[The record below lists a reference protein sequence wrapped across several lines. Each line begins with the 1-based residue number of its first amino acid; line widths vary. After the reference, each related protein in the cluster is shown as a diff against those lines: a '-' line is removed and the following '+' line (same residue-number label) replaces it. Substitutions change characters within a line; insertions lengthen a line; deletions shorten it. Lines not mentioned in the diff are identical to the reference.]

1 MNRKLGTKIAEG
13 GCSEVFEWENDKVI
27 KLAKANTSSGAV
39 RREYRNNWIVW
50 NLGLPVAK
58 TFELLEVEN
67 RLGIIMERVYGET
80 LLERFLKQALSNRGY
95 EVNENEIQQTA
106 RIFSEIHDKTNIDQ
120 LPLQKDVLK
129 LSINRVEY
137 LTSAEKETVISNL
150 EAFSSKQLLCHG
162 DLNPN
167 NMIIQDD
174 GKIVVIDWMN
184 ASIGN
189 SEADIA
195 EYIIMIRYAILPP
208 QLPTRFSVFFDSIRE
223 TIIGIFMDE
232 YTKLT
237 GITYDEVQPWI
248 VPVAARK
255 LSDDA
260 ISEEEKA
267 LLVQEIRRNLCQE
280 L

>member
-13 GCSEVFEWENDKVI
+13 GCAEVFEWENGKII
-27 KLAKANTSSGAV
+27 KLAKANTSSWAV

-80 LLERFLKQALSNRGY
+80 LLVRFLKQALSNRGY

-208 QLPTRFSVFFDSIRE
+208 NLPTRFLAFFDSKRE
-223 TIIGIFMDE
+223 TIISIFMDE
-232 YTKLT
+232 YAKLT
-237 GITYDEVQPWI
+237 GITYDEVKPWI

-255 LSDDA
+255 LSADA
-260 ISEEEKA
+260 ISEEEKT
-267 LLVQEIRRNLCQE
+267 LLVQAIRRNLCQE